1 MKILMFTGFTPAGL
15 RRIGQRLNEKLN
27 YQHLS
32 LTSLLLEKLAE
43 QTPMG
48 QLFRCHMDKGELLLS
63 PLVPEMVENAVR
75 KSVEE
80 KKILI
85 DGYPRSRHQA
95 ELLLDFLLQNQDNEV
110 RSIFLYTPKA
120 SYIARL
126 KSRNLWEDSDEKLDS
141 SIMERLNNMEREAIE
156 LKTYLE
162 SRIEVITI
170 DGVGAM
176 EEVTNRLLAALKV

>member
-1 MKILMFTGFTPAGL
+1 MGH
-15 RRIGQRLNEKLN
+15 RRIGRTLNEKLN

-48 QLFRCHMDKGELLLS
+48 QLFRSYVDKDELLLS

-75 KSVEE
+75 KSAKE
-80 KKILI
+80 KRILI
-85 DGYPRSRHQA
+85 DGYPRSLYQA
-95 ELLLDFLLQNQDNEV
+95 KSLLDFLLQNQDNEV

-141 SIMERLNNMEREAIE
+141 SIMERLNNMEREANEI
-156 LKTYLE
+156 KTYLE

-170 DGVGAM
+170 DGEGTID
-176 EEVTNRLLAALKV
+176 EVVSRVLAAV